1 MKKLEITSSLK
12 EARDFEDAV
21 YNFLSDKFEFE
32 ASDTV
37 ISKKAFNTDWS
48 LEDRDAMDNLE
59 EEAREALES
68 AGLTEFD
75 IQTVDVDETEEEY

>member
-1 MKKLEITSSLK
+1 MKKLEITSSLS
-12 EARDFEDAV
+12 EARRFEEAV
-21 YNFLSDKFEFE
+21 YDMLSHKFEFE

-37 ISKKAFNTDWS
+37 ISKDSFNTDWS

-75 IQTVDVDETEEEY
+75 IQAVDVDDVEEY